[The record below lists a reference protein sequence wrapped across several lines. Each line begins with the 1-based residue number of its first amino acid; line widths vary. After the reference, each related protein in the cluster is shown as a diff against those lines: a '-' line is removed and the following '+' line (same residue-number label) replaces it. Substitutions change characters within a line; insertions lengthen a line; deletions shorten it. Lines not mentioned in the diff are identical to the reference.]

1 MTLFDYDYF
10 GLRLIYLRIYL
21 YFTFTLVKVVLPII
35 YSGILIYFTFRT
47 VVGIAWRDL
56 IHTLI
61 SH

>member
-21 YFTFTLVKVVLPII
+21 YFTFTLVKVVSPII
-35 YSGILIYFTFRT
+35 YSGILIYFTLRT

-56 IHTLI
+56 IYTLI